1 MSFDLGLIVETFPRL
16 LDGLWLTLVLLL
28 GSLLGGALLAA
39 PTTWMLLNLN
49 RWIAAP
55 ARVYVWMFR
64 GTPALVQ
71 LFLIY
76 YGLAQFE
83 WLRDSTAWVLLRE
96 PFWCCVLAFSLNSG
110 AYTAEILRGAILG
123 VSVEQRE
130 AARALGL
137 GPMRTFRLVIWP
149 QALRLAL
156 PPYSNE
162 VVGMMKTTALAS
174 TVTLAEVTGI
184 AETIAAETFAPYE
197 VYLTAAAIYLV
208 LAFALERILRAVEK
222 AQDTTIPATDE
233 PGGGIASRLRQ
244 YLHS

>member
-1 MSFDLGLIVETFPRL
+1 MSFDLALIAETFPRL
-16 LDGLWLTLVLLL
+16 LEGMWLTLMLLC
-28 GSLLGGALLAA
+28 GSLLGGAVLAA
-39 PTTWMLLNLN
+39 PTTWMLLH
-49 RWIAAP
+49 RRRIITAP

-71 LFLIY
+71 LFVVY

-83 WLRDSTAWVLLRE
+83 WLRETAAWTLLRE
-96 PFWCCVLAFSLNSG
+96 PFWCCILAFSLNSG
-110 AYTAEILRGAILG
+110 AYTAEILRGAIIG
-123 VSVEQRE
+123 VPAEQSE

-137 GPMRTFRLVIWP
+137 RPVQTFRLVIWP

-197 VYLTAAAIYLV
+197 VYLTAALIYLIV
-208 LAFALERILRAVEK
+208 AFLLERL
-222 AQDTTIPATDE
+222 
-233 PGGGIASRLRQ
+233 
-244 YLHS
+244 LHAAETSTSQTGD

>member
-1 MSFDLGLIVETFPRL
+1 MSFDLALIAETFPRL
-16 LDGLWLTLVLLL
+16 LEGLWLTLLLL
-28 GSLLGGALLAA
+28 GGSLLGGAVLAA
-39 PTTWMLLNLN
+39 PTTWMLLHQN
-49 RWIAAP
+49 RLIAAP

-71 LFLIY
+71 LFVIY

-83 WLRDSTAWVLLRE
+83 WLRETAAWTLLRE
-96 PFWCCVLAFSLNSG
+96 PFWCCILAFSLNSG

-123 VSVEQRE
+123 VPAEQRE

-137 GPMRTFRLVIWP
+137 RPTQTFRLVTWP

-197 VYLTAAAIYLV
+197 VYLTAAAIYLA
-208 LAFALERILRAVEK
+208 LAFALERILRAAETR
-222 AQDTTIPATDE
+222 AIDD
-233 PGGGIASRLRQ
+233 G
-244 YLHS
+244 

>member
-1 MSFDLGLIVETFPRL
+1 MSFDFALIAETFPRL
-16 LDGLWLTLVLLL
+16 VDGLWLTLVLLAV
-28 GSLLGGALLAA
+28 SLLGGAVLAA
-39 PTTWMLLNLN
+39 PTTWMLLH
-49 RWIAAP
+49 RRRAIAAP

-71 LFLIY
+71 LFVIY

-83 WLRDSTAWVLLRE
+83 WLRETAAWTLLRE
-96 PFWCCVLAFSLNSG
+96 PFWCCILAFSLNSG
-110 AYTAEILRGAILG
+110 AYTAEILRGAVNG
-123 VSVEQRE
+123 VPAEQSE

-137 GPMRTFRLVIWP
+137 RPVQNFRLIVWP

-197 VYLTAAAIYLV
+197 VYLSAAVIYLIV
-208 LAFALERILRAVEK
+208 AFLLERLLRVAEYSIS
-222 AQDTTIPATDE
+222 QTGD
-233 PGGGIASRLRQ
+233 
-244 YLHS
+244 

>member
-1 MSFDLGLIVETFPRL
+1 MSFDLSLIAETFPRL
-16 LDGLWLTLVLLL
+16 LEGLWLTLLLL
-28 GSLLGGALLAA
+28 GGSLVGGAILAA
-39 PTTWMLLNLN
+39 PTTWMLLHRHRLV
-49 RWIAAP
+49 AAP

-71 LFLIY
+71 LFVIY

-83 WLRDSTAWVLLRE
+83 WLRGSMAWTLLRE
-96 PFWCCVLAFSLNSG
+96 PFWCCILAFSLNSG
-110 AYTAEILRGAILG
+110 AYTAEILRGAISG
-123 VSVEQRE
+123 VPDEQRE

-137 GPMRTFRLVIWP
+137 RPAQIFRLVLWP

-174 TVTLAEVTGI
+174 TVTLADITGI
-184 AETIAAETFAPYE
+184 AETVAAETFAPYE

-208 LAFALERILRAVEK
+208 LAFSLEALLRKAEAHLSQERI
-222 AQDTTIPATDE
+222 
-233 PGGGIASRLRQ
+233 
-244 YLHS
+244 